1 MDIRRRLDPRRN
13 PFFEYGQVKLL
24 AVADGAGTLL
34 GRIASVL
41 NPEHGRLHP
50 ESAGFFGLFECID
63 SLEVA
68 QALFRAA
75 RQHLRVHHC
84 THMIGPVNFTT
95 NSESGILVEGF
106 DRSPMI
112 MCSYSPPYYAGLLKG
127 CGFDKSMDLFSYEGS
142 WDHEFPP
149 KYSRVVSRI
158 SSNPAISLR
167 SFSRQNASR
176 DIAIIRDIYNIS
188 FREVWGFVPM
198 SVAEAE
204 AMGGDFMPFMDE
216 ELIWIAEHDRRPA
229 GFILAL
235 PDVNEILKDLNGRLF
250 PFGIL
255 SFLGRRRHLRRIRV
269 LALAVL
275 PEFRSIGIEAL
286 LIHKVR
292 ERVLCKPY
300 QGAEFS
306 VVNENNT
313 RMRSILTGL
322 GFRVATRY
330 RLYQAPVAEVENTP
344 GPL

>member
-1 MDIRRRLDPRRN
+1 
-13 PFFEYGQVKLL
+13 
-24 AVADGAGTLL
+24 
-34 GRIASVL
+34 
-41 NPEHGRLHP
+41 
-50 ESAGFFGLFECID
+50 
-63 SLEVA
+63 
-68 QALFRAA
+68 
-75 RQHLRVHHC
+75 
-84 THMIGPVNFTT
+84 
-95 NSESGILVEGF
+95 
-106 DRSPMI
+106 
-112 MCSYSPPYYAGLLKG
+112 
-127 CGFDKSMDLFSYEGS
+127 
-142 WDHEFPP
+142 
-149 KYSRVVSRI
+149 
-158 SSNPAISLR
+158 
-167 SFSRQNASR
+167 
-176 DIAIIRDIYNIS
+176 
-188 FREVWGFVPM
+188 
-198 SVAEAE
+198 
-204 AMGGDFMPFMDE
+204 MPFMDE